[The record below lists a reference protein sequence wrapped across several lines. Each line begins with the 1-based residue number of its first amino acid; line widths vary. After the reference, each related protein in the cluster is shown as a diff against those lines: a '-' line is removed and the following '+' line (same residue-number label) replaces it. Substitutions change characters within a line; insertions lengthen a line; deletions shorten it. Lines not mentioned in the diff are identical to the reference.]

1 MVNKKTKTPEQ
12 IKKRKIR
19 NTIIG
24 ILALTICL
32 GAIGVGG
39 YYAYGVLKEVEDFS
53 KDRLLTP
60 ESSVLMMEDGTEY
73 YSYNKS
79 GATKNVAYDDIPQ
92 VMIDAVI
99 AAEDS
104 RYFVHNGFDL
114 PRIIKSVITNLSAGG
129 IRSGG
134 STITQQIIKK
144 SYYPKEEQTLERKL
158 GEVILA
164 IEATSVTTKEEIL
177 ELYLN
182 KIYFVISEWRDMLRK
197 WVFLFLSISSLIF
210 LLCDKIK

>member
-144 SYYPKEEQTLERKL
+144 SYYPKEEQ
-158 GEVILA
+158 
-164 IEATSVTTKEEIL
+164 
-177 ELYLN
+177 
-182 KIYFVISEWRDMLRK
+182 ISME
-197 WVFLFLSISSLIF
+197 F
-210 LLCDKIK
+210 LLNGEKSREDKIKESYKKINREIGFRVENLNVAKIK